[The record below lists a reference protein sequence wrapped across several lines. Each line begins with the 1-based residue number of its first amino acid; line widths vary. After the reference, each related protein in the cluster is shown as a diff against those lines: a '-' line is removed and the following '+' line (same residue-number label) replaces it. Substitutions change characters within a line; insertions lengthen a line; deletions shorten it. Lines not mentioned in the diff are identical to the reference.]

1 MRCGAFDEGFYPATG
16 DFAAEGDC
24 ESAAADF
31 VDIVWLR
38 VAGFAAAVDYVV
50 ELFAVSAVEYSGEV
64 FYLSLGPCILA
75 KGKRVESGKVEEK
88 RRGRGGETNVH
99 GQHQLVRIYPWNRP
113 LRIQAPTKL
122 IAGEPCR
129 LVEVRRR
136 GYSHECRGRGGG
148 R

>member
-88 RRGRGGETNVH
+88 RRGRGGGDKRSRPASACTN
-99 GQHQLVRIYPWNRP
+99 LS
-113 LRIQAPTKL
+113 LEQASANSGANQANCGRALSTSRSSE
-122 IAGEPCR
+122 AR
-129 LVEVRRR
+129 LF
-136 GYSHECRGRGGG
+136 S
-148 R
+148 